1 MEYLKSE
8 DRTNYVYRFT
18 YNSGPGL
25 REVFQCKYVKPDE
38 ALTRFQRILSLTEE
52 PFDFKI
58 VVIDESKREESS
70 FEVEGGSVNEMIDKF
85 RVFLEASTG
94 ILFVTEQEDVE
105 VQFEEI
111 SFESMSSFEKMHI
124 VIYASFKHGKF
135 SSLDV
140 AEIFEAHAHEELILK
155 EALGFAEKGKGA
167 FLNSEINGDLPINPS
182 GGALGGNPPCGTGLI
197 RIIEATKQITGE
209 SNGYQVEV
217 VNKALATGQIGM
229 CAQNNI
235 VYVLEGGN

>member
-1 MEYLKSE
+1 MKSE

-38 ALTRFQRILSLTEE
+38 ALTRFQRILSLTDE

-70 FEVEGGSVNEMIDKF
+70 FEVEGGSVKEMIEKF

-94 ILFVTEQEDVE
+94 ILFVTEKEDVE
-105 VQFEEI
+105 VEFEEI

-140 AEIFEAHAHEELILK
+140 AEIFEATFNEDLPKSTASTYL
-155 EALGFAEKGKGA
+155 ARMWNDGKGH
-167 FLNSEINGDLPINPS
+167 LERYGNRSGYTYRLKTEISEVQKETERAEDI
-182 GGALGGNPPCGTGLI
+182 
-197 RIIEATKQITGE
+197 
-209 SNGYQVEV
+209 
-217 VNKALATGQIGM
+217 LASIQMHVGK
-229 CAQNNI
+229 
-235 VYVLEGGN
+235 

>member
-70 FEVEGGSVNEMIDKF
+70 FEVEGGSVKEMIEKF

-105 VQFEEI
+105 VEFEEI

-140 AEIFEAHAHEELILK
+140 AEIFEATFNEDLPKSTASTYL
-155 EALGFAEKGKGA
+155 ARMWNDGKGH
-167 FLNSEINGDLPINPS
+167 LERYGNRSGYTYRLKTEVSEVQKETERAEDI
-182 GGALGGNPPCGTGLI
+182 
-197 RIIEATKQITGE
+197 
-209 SNGYQVEV
+209 
-217 VNKALATGQIGM
+217 LASIQMHVGK
-229 CAQNNI
+229 
-235 VYVLEGGN
+235 

>member
-1 MEYLKSE
+1 VEYLKSE

-38 ALTRFQRILSLTEE
+38 ALTRFQRILSLTDE

-70 FEVEGGSVNEMIDKF
+70 FEVEGGSVKEMIEKF

-94 ILFVTEQEDVE
+94 ILFVEEKEDVE
-105 VQFEEI
+105 VEFEEI
-111 SFESMSSFEKMHI
+111 NFESMSSFEKMHI

-140 AEIFEAHAHEELILK
+140 AEIFEATFNE
-155 EALGFAEKGKGA
+155 
-167 FLNSEINGDLPINPS
+167 DLPKSTASTYLARMWNDNKGHLERYGNRS
-182 GGALGGNPPCGTGLI
+182 GYTYRLKTEIA
-197 RIIEATKQITGE
+197 
-209 SNGYQVEV
+209 EV
-217 VNKALATGQIGM
+217 QKETERAEDILASIQMHVGK
-229 CAQNNI
+229 
-235 VYVLEGGN
+235 